1 MKMKQCERIF
11 FVFSKLKF
19 RGLLHKTKKKII
31 KKNKSM
37 QHAYLAFELQ
47 ETMGLKA
54 TRAKSVVALKS
65 RDCILVAQGSD
76 LAVFSSNLSK
86 TLQIFKMP
94 AKFLEQPET
103 IQINDFT
110 VSPNEEFIA
119 IGYSNFEI
127 AVFNWNGEE
136 VNHFTGHRRPISC
149 LAFNSES
156 NLLASGGQDN
166 DIVVW
171 DCVGDCGIC
180 RLTGHQNIIT
190 DLKFI
195 PGTQWLVSASKDTH
209 IRVWDLDIQ
218 SCIQTVTVAAAELY
232 SLCLLENKL
241 VAAGKSPDFIM
252 FTISDPE
259 EINHT
264 NPIVLS
270 LEEQIPRESKHRVQD
285 IALSGDGKMLALAT
299 SGSTIDIW
307 NILTDEEMEKKRKRR
322 AKRAKQSGGQAT
334 EVSKFEKDQTVALPA
349 RVCNCTFLDNYL
361 VATLADNSVQVL
373 QNSLG
378 KEEEQKLSF
387 KKIHATLSHNN
398 DIRGLSFF
406 GHTDDEEHSIDRVV
420 SASETSCRVW
430 DLESMQCVQTIQCGN
445 ASSLAV
451 LPGGRFFIL
460 GTKEGN
466 IEMGDASLGQIYN
479 VTKAHETR
487 IWSIAIAP
495 EVSEIATGSGD
506 KEVKFWNLGFKDEL
520 PVLIHKRT
528 LKLPDEI
535 YSVCYSPDGK
545 YVAAALLDS
554 TVRVF
559 ETEGLTFHLSLYGA
573 QLPVTSI
580 DFSSDGELIV
590 TGSADKNL
598 RIWGSEFGDCHRS
611 LWAHESVVVA
621 VKFIPNTHL
630 AWTAGRD
637 GVLRLWDCDTFKNV
651 QTLRSHIGE
660 IYALDV
666 SPNGSYVITG
676 GRDKGIRL
684 WHRTNKSLYIS
695 EEEEKRLEQKIEKE
709 NAEKNDRTVTAL
721 RGSIYGGA
729 VVDTPSRLS
738 VESIEH
744 GDRLTD
750 DINAVVNEL
759 ENPGTNPLMRTVTPL
774 NYLLN
779 SMRKINRADMDV
791 VMQSLPFKSAVQ
803 FIKFAGEWLK
813 EGKEIELTVRCIT
826 TLIKFHERQLEAS
839 DEVRDI
845 FTEIRPIIHEKVNEM
860 RNRCGSNL
868 AALKII
874 QKEMKRPF

>member
-1 MKMKQCERIF
+1 M
-11 FVFSKLKF
+11 
-19 RGLLHKTKKKII
+19 
-31 KKNKSM
+31 
-37 QHAYLAFELQ
+37 HAYLAFEYQ
-47 ETMGLKA
+47 ETLGLKA
-54 TRAKSVVALKS
+54 TRAKSVIAVKS
-65 RDCILVAQGSD
+65 KDAILVAQGAD

-86 TLQIFKMP
+86 TIKIFKMP
-94 AKFLEQPET
+94 AKFVEQPET
-103 IQINDFT
+103 IQINDFAI
-110 VSPNEEFIA
+110 SPNEEFIA
-119 IGYSNFEI
+119 VGYSNFEI
-127 AVFNWNGEE
+127 AVFNWDGEE
-136 VNHFTGHRRPISC
+136 VNHFTGHRRPGSC

-166 DIVVW
+166 DIVIW

-180 RLTGHQNIIT
+180 RLTGHQNVIT

-218 SCIQTVTVAAAELY
+218 SCIQTVTVAASELY
-232 SLCLLENKL
+232 SLAFVDDLLI
-241 VAAGKSPDFIM
+241 AAGKSPDFIS
-252 FTISDPE
+252 FNIANPE
-259 EINHT
+259 EVNSAS
-264 NPIVLS
+264 PVVLS
-270 LEEQIPRESKHRVQD
+270 VEENIPRDSKHRVQD
-285 IALSGDGKMLALAT
+285 ISFSPDARKLALVT
-299 SGSTIDIW
+299 YGQTIDVW
-307 NILTDEEMEKKRKRR
+307 DVLTNEEMEKTRKRR
-322 AKRAKQSGGQAT
+322 AKRAQKSGGVAT
-334 EVSKFEKDQTVALPA
+334 EVSKFKKDQTISLPA
-349 RVCNCTFLDNYL
+349 RVCNCTFMDKKI
-361 VATLADNSVQVL
+361 VATLADNSVVVL
-373 QNSLG
+373 ENRKG
-378 KEEEQKLSF
+378 KDEEKESYQT
-387 KKIHATLSHNN
+387 IHTTMSHNT
-398 DIRGLSFF
+398 DIRGLAFF
-406 GHTDDEEHSIDRVV
+406 GHADDEEHSIDRVV
-420 SASETSCRVW
+420 SASEGQCRVW
-430 DLESMQCVQTIQCGN
+430 DLESMQCVQSITCGQ

-460 GTKEGN
+460 GTREGN
-466 IEMGDASLGQIYN
+466 IEMGDASLGQIYS

-495 EVSEIATGSGD
+495 NVSEIATGSGD
-506 KEVKFWNLGFKDEL
+506 KEVKFWNLGFKDDL
-520 PVLIHKRT
+520 PVLVHKKT
-528 LKLPDEI
+528 LKLPDEV
-535 YSVCYSPDGK
+535 YAVCYSPDGK
-545 YVAAALLDS
+545 MVAAALLDS
-554 TVRVF
+554 TVRIF
-559 ETEGLTFHLSLYGA
+559 ETNSLTFKLSLYGA

-580 DFSSDGELIV
+580 DFSSDGELII

-598 RIWGSEFGDCHRS
+598 RIWGTEFGDCHRS
-611 LWAHESVVVA
+611 LWAHENVVVA

-684 WHRTNKSLYIS
+684 WHRTKKSLYLS
-695 EEEEKRLEQKIEKE
+695 EEEEKRLEQRMERE

-750 DINAVVNEL
+750 DINAVINEL
-759 ENPGTNPLMRTVTPL
+759 ENPGNNPLMRTITPL
-774 NYLLN
+774 DYLLN
-779 SMRKINRADMDV
+779 SMRRINRADMDV
-791 VMQSLPFKSAVQ
+791 VMQSLPFNSAVQ

-839 DEVRDI
+839 QEVRDI
-845 FTEIRPIIHEKVNEM
+845 FNEIKPIIHEKVNEM